1 MDRAYLIDCIENE
14 VESSSFDFKKDIY
27 DFSNQECKQD
37 FLTDVIS
44 FANSHAKGDK
54 YIITGVK
61 LYPDGNRDLNGITEN
76 KIKDGADYQ
85 TLVNDNVEPNIIV
98 DFTIIEHERNKYGVF
113 RISKEN
119 IDKPYLLNK
128 NYGKLPKGFMKIRK
142 GQKNDCI
149 LRRDLDLYY
158 NNKLNREISEIKLK
172 GIINKEKNDKFDISN
187 YTCSVDFEDMK
198 SKIYN
203 IFVEIYNYELN
214 KSSNSSLSLGTKIKF
229 EKADIQNIK
238 KYAEDNDMPI
248 TDDFFDVGNLK
259 CLQIGGLTQVN
270 YTGSESEKRK
280 YHLICDLEE
289 ATGVYN
295 GLKSF
300 YDQLIKIYYTELLIE
315 NIGKKYDEDIEVN
328 LKIKKD
334 CFFEFKCLPIPSES
348 IIRSVLDKEILNE
361 ILENKKIKDVNN
373 YTAVNSL
380 VGPIS
385 PSSYRVPG
393 SFEVFGPGYDSYVDY
408 YQEII
413 DYIANYEVICDEEYY
428 YIKFEQKNIKP
439 NEKIFFPSRLLFK
452 NIPELIEYEIK
463 SKHNPN
469 IQKGIIKYS
478 NNNK

>member
-1 MDRAYLIDCIENE
+1 MDIEYLIECIENE
-14 VESSSFDFKKDIY
+14 VECSYLDFKKDIY
-27 DFSNQECKQD
+27 DFSIQESKQD

-54 YIITGVK
+54 YIIAGVK
-61 LYPDGNRDLNGITEN
+61 VYPDGNRDLNGITEN

-85 TLVNDNVEPNIIV
+85 TLVNDNIEPNIIV
-98 DFTIIEHERNKYGVF
+98 DFAIIEHEGKKYGVF
-113 RISKEN
+113 RINKEN
-119 IDKPYLLNK
+119 TDKPYLLNK
-128 NYGKLPKGFMKIRK
+128 NYWKLPKGFMKIRK
-142 GQKNDCI
+142 GQKNDYI
-149 LRRDLDLYY
+149 SRRDLDLYY
-158 NNKLNREISEIKLK
+158 NDKLNREISEIKLK
-172 GIINKEKNDKFDISN
+172 GINKENNDKFDINN

-214 KSSNSSLSLGTKIKF
+214 KSSNNGLSLGTKIKF
-229 EKADIQNIK
+229 EKEDIQNIK

-248 TDDFFDVGNLK
+248 TNDFFDIGNLR
-259 CLQIGGLTQVN
+259 CLQMGGLTQVN

-280 YHLICDLEE
+280 YKLICNLEE

-300 YDQLIKIYYTELLIE
+300 YDQLIKLYYTELLIE
-315 NIGKKYDEDIEVN
+315 NIGKKYDEDIEVT
-328 LKIKKD
+328 LKIKID
-334 CFFEFKCLPIPSES
+334 DFFEFKCLPIPSES
-348 IIRSVLDKEILNE
+348 IIRSILDKEILKE

-380 VGPIS
+380 VEPIS
-385 PSSYRVPG
+385 PSSYKVSG
-393 SFEVFGPGYDSYVDY
+393 SFEFFGPGYDSYIDY

-428 YIKFEQKNIKP
+428 YIKFEQKKIKP
-439 NEKIFFPSRLLFK
+439 NEKIFLPSRILFK

-463 SKHNPN
+463 SKYNSN
-469 IQKGIIKYS
+469 IQKGIIKCS
-478 NNNK
+478 NNDK